1 MSTRSVNFVDSLDN
15 RKPLILDGGLGSELA
30 RRGQDISSPLWSA
43 ELLINNPLAI
53 AEVHRD
59 YLDAGAQCITSASY
73 QASVPGFASIGVV
86 SQSARDLFH
95 HSVEI
100 ARNACD
106 EFLSQNA
113 GCKYQPMV
121 AASVGPYGAYLAD
134 GSEYTGDYGVEDR
147 TLVDFHRQRLEWLD
161 QAGADVLACETIPS
175 LQEAAVL
182 CQLLK
187 TANTPAWISFS
198 CRNDRLL
205 NDGSPIA
212 EAAALFERHPKVVA
226 LGVNCSAPQTIAAL
240 IGRIK
245 SELPG
250 KAIVVYPNSGEHY
263 DAVTKTW
270 HGVETPLE
278 SAAAARTWF
287 DAGASIIGGCCRMG
301 PDHIAAIAAAMD
313 DQRDSTDTRLL

>member
-1 MSTRSVNFVDSLDN
+1 MRINFVDSLDHW
-15 RKPLILDGGLGSELA
+15 KPIILDGGLGSELV
-30 RRGQDISSPLWSA
+30 RRGQDISSTLWSA
-43 ELLINNPLAI
+43 ELLVNNPQAI
-53 AEVHRD
+53 AEVHRA

-73 QASVPGFASIGVV
+73 QASIAGFASIGV
-86 SQSARDLFH
+86 SAQHARDLFH
-95 HSVEI
+95 FSIQITRKE
-100 ARNACD
+100 CD
-106 EFLSQNA
+106 EFLSQNPDC
-113 GCKYQPMV
+113 GYRPMV
-121 AASVGPYGAYLAD
+121 AASVGPYGAFLAD
-134 GSEYTGDYGVEDR
+134 GSEYTGNYGVEDR

-175 LQEAAVL
+175 LQEASVL
-182 CQLLK
+182 CELLK
-187 TANTPAWISFS
+187 TVNTPAWISFS
-198 CRNDRLL
+198 CQNDHML
-205 NDGSPIA
+205 NDGSSIA

-245 SELPG
+245 SNLPG

-278 SAAAARTWF
+278 CAAAARTWF

-301 PDHIAAIAAAMD
+301 PAHIAAIATEMG
-313 DQRDSTDTRLL
+313 DQQDLTDRN